1 MSTPPL
7 DFIHSIYSWKMMIWM
22 IVQTFLTHQLPH
34 NNSDRVV
41 PVTNQL
47 PLLATYAYTNA

>member
-1 MSTPPL
+1 
-7 DFIHSIYSWKMMIWM
+7 MMIWM